1 MVSRL
6 VSCHHDRLS
15 HLQVAH
21 VHMDPEPTSF
31 EGSTTLQLS
40 DLSITKATREDS
52 DRKPDDCSGATGSS
66 SSGCGPYGSVERI
79 EPPCTCWFHHKDDK
93 ANQRPLRSVPLR
105 LAFAPVR
112 SCLLSAVATLNR
124 LLAEAAAICVDSEE
138 GSGPSSGCCPQTL
151 AEDSGFTTTL
161 ADRRKSILTNI
172 EVAIITTGMIPGYVC
187 SPESRPHNQLYS
199 GQEFILRNMQEN
211 LEAASE
217 TLNEAHLLRD
227 EVTVI
232 DRSLRRR
239 KYIQGAV
246 RAASIVAVPYAP
258 LVAALITVLDFF
270 AVSIPT
276 AIQVASLPEN
286 LESLRERAADIGDLE
301 ENVNVKMKMVEE
313 TWAHLQ
319 ALKAAVEEQQKHPNA
334 PRLFELMVCLYT
346 AQRAVEGALASR
358 CGECER
364 EHEKSAASA
373 APGMREIVAAFRD
386 LAATLDAPE
395 AITGS
400 MASLTEAQCDALDRT
415 LAPYKTALEPDPKV
429 ES

>member
-1 MVSRL
+1 M
-6 VSCHHDRLS
+6 
-15 HLQVAH
+15 Q
-21 VHMDPEPTSF
+21 
-31 EGSTTLQLS
+31 
-40 DLSITKATREDS
+40 
-52 DRKPDDCSGATGSS
+52 
-66 SSGCGPYGSVERI
+66 
-79 EPPCTCWFHHKDDK
+79 
-93 ANQRPLRSVPLR
+93 
-105 LAFAPVR
+105 
-112 SCLLSAVATLNR
+112 
-124 LLAEAAAICVDSEE
+124 
-138 GSGPSSGCCPQTL
+138 
-151 AEDSGFTTTL
+151 
-161 ADRRKSILTNI
+161 NI

-246 RAASIVAVPYAP
+246 RAAVRGLGHHRQASLGVTDHCGAQSVIAVPYAP
-258 LVAALITVLDFF
+258 LVAALITVVDLV

-286 LESLRERAADIGDLE
+286 LESLRERAAGIGDLE
-301 ENVNVKMKMVEE
+301 ESVHAKIKVVEE
-313 TWAHLQ
+313 TWAHFQ
-319 ALKAAVEEQQKHPNA
+319 ALKSAVEEQQKHPNA
-334 PRLFELMVCLYT
+334 PRLFELMVCLCT
-346 AQRAVEGALASR
+346 AQRAVEGALSSR
-358 CGECER
+358 CGECVP
-364 EHEKSAASA
+364 EHENSAASA
-373 APGMREIVAAFRD
+373 APGMREVVAAFRD
-386 LAATLDAPE
+386 LAAALDAPE

-415 LAPYKTALEPDPKV
+415 LSPYKTALEPELEG